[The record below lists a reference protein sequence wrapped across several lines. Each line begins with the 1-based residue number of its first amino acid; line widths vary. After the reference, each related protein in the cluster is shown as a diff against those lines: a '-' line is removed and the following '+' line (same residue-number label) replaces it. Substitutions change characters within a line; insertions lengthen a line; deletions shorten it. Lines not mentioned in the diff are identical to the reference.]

1 MYDIIGSMKRIGISL
16 GALLAIYVLA
26 VVIINSTGKKTVTTT
41 PDQTTSQTTKVTKKD
56 LIVGTGTEAKTGDTV
71 SVNYKGTLT
80 NGKQFDSSYDRKEP
94 FTFTLGKG
102 EVIKG
107 WDDGVVGMKI
117 GGKRKLTI
125 PPELGYGTNAQ
136 GDIPANSTLVFEVE
150 LLTVK
155 SSGDSAPIDPA
166 INL

>member
-1 MYDIIGSMKRIGISL
+1 MKRIALFIG
-16 GALLAIYVLA
+16 GLLAIYIIA
-26 VVIINSTGKKTVTTT
+26 VVIINVSSKKTVTTPET
-41 PDQTTSQTTKVTKKD
+41 PVQASQVIKTDMT
-56 LIVGTGTEAKTGDTV
+56 LGTGAQAKTGDTV

-80 NGKQFDSSYDRKEP
+80 DGKQFDSSYERKEP

-107 WDDGVVGMKI
+107 WDDGIVGMKI

-125 PPELGYGTNAQ
+125 PPELGYGSNPQ
-136 GDIPANSTLVFEVE
+136 GDIPANSTLIFEVE
-150 LLTVK
+150 LLSVK
-155 SSGDSAPIDPA
+155 AGESSSPIDPG

>member
-1 MYDIIGSMKRIGISL
+1 MKRIGIFL
-16 GALLAIYVLA
+16 GALLAIYILA
-26 VVIINSTGKKTVTTT
+26 VVIINSTSKKTVTTT
-41 PDQTTSQTTKVTKKD
+41 PDQTTSQTTKVTKED
-56 LIVGTGTEAKTGDTV
+56 LTVGSGTEAKIGDTI

-125 PPELGYGTNAQ
+125 PPELGYGNNAQ
-136 GDIPANSTLVFEVE
+136 GEIPANSTLVFEVE

-155 SSGDSAPIDPA
+155 PSGDSAPINPA

>member
-1 MYDIIGSMKRIGISL
+1 MYDIIGLMKRIGIFL
-16 GALLAIYVLA
+16 GALAAIYILSI
-26 VVIINSTGKKTVTTT
+26 VIINTTSKKTVTTT
-41 PDQTTSQTTKVTKKD
+41 PAQTTSQTTKITKED
-56 LIVGTGTEAKTGDTV
+56 LAIGTGEEAKTGDTV
-71 SVNYKGTLT
+71 SVNYKGSLT

-94 FTFTLGKG
+94 FSFTIGKG

-107 WDDGVVGMKI
+107 WDEGVVGMKI

-125 PPELGYGTNAQ
+125 PPELGYGSNAQ
-136 GDIPANSTLVFEVE
+136 GEIPANSTLVFEVE

-155 SSGDSAPIDPA
+155 PSGNSAPIDPA

>member
-1 MYDIIGSMKRIGISL
+1 MKRIGIFL
-16 GALLAIYVLA
+16 GALAAIYILTV
-26 VVIINSTGKKTVTTT
+26 VVINATSKKAVTTT
-41 PDQTTSQTTKVTKKD
+41 PTQTSSQTTKITKED
-56 LIVGTGTEAKTGDTV
+56 LTIGAGEVAKTGDTV
-71 SVNYKGTLT
+71 SVNYKGSLT

-94 FTFTLGKG
+94 FSFTIGKG

-107 WDDGVVGMKI
+107 WDEGVVGMKI

-125 PPELGYGTNAQ
+125 PPELGYGNNAQ
-136 GDIPANSTLVFEVE
+136 GEIPANSTLVFEVE

-155 SSGDSAPIDPA
+155 SSGNSAPIDPA